1 MENSVILFKEQEVGK
16 FERIVFFVFADISRI
31 CYCQYEF
38 DSIQYEAFN
47 KMNKDKQETF
57 LNGLVKH
64 NMYRMIKELDS
75 NSIKVMI
82 KNHPEIRQKY
92 REFKLN
98 KIIN

>member
-1 MENSVILFKEQEVGK
+1 MENSVILFNEQEVGK
-16 FERIVFFVFADISRI
+16 FERLVFFVFADVSRV

-38 DSIQYEAFN
+38 DSTQYEAFN
-47 KMNKDKQETF
+47 KMDKDKQDSF

-64 NMYRMIKELDS
+64 NMYQLIKELDS
-75 NSIKVMI
+75 SSIKNWI
-82 KNHPEIRQKY
+82 EDHPEIKQKY